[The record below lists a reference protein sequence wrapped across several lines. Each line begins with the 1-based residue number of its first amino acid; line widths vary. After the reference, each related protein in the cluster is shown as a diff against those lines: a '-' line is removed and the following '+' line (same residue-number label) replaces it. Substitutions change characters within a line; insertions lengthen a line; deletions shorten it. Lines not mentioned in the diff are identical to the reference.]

1 MRKNNKDYIIITLA
15 GFLLKIK
22 IVRRSYFGG
31 RQDVILVCAKAHIIH
46 PIIMTLK
53 KKPSLIV
60 MATWRSQK
68 ITENNIIIS
77 TNN

>member
-22 IVRRSYFGG
+22 IVKRSYFGG

-53 KKPSLIV
+53 KKTKPDSHGHLE
-60 MATWRSQK
+60 
-68 ITENNIIIS
+68 ITKNNRE
-77 TNN
+77 

>member
-53 KKPSLIV
+53 KNQ
-60 MATWRSQK
+60 A
-68 ITENNIIIS
+68 
-77 TNN
+77 